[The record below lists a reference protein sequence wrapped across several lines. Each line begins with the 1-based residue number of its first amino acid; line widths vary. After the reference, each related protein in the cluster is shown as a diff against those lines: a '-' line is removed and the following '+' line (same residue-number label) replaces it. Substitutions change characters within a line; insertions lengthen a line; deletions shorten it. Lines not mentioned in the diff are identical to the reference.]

1 MTDLLAQNLF
11 AALAAAVL
19 AMTPTP
25 PPAAT
30 PDPSVVI
37 VANDGT
43 FSFAERIA
51 FRLEVRSDAPV
62 RDVVLRFT
70 IGDGEVINRRV
81 PEFEPGTRVV
91 ARHEEP
97 SPRGAIPP
105 TSEIRWWWDIA
116 TADGR
121 QIQTERRT
129 LRYLDQRYSW
139 TSRDVAGV
147 RLWSYSLED
156 KDAEALAES
165 AVASLRTIRERVG
178 LAVEQPVNVVAYAS
192 QADLRPS
199 LLGRGDVYEARLATL
214 GARVAD
220 DVVVLDAGSRSVALE
235 TVLRHELSHVAVHLR
250 MDETWIDVPS
260 WLDEGLA
267 MYLEGGFGTLERRAL
282 DRAIRDD
289 TVMSLRSMTS
299 FPGDADQVTLAYA
312 QSRDVIAYLVD
323 THGRAKLTAL
333 FDTVAPGDRT
343 IDEALT
349 EVYGFDQLGL
359 YQAYRRE
366 RGLSPAATPLPD
378 AVPPG
383 LVQPARIRA
392 SRPSDDESSVP
403 APQLQRAGRWWWFVL
418 PAAAALVG
426 LVGLALLVVRP
437 GRRPP
442 RQRAPQT
449 APQTDDPGAAERSP
463 STTPPQPEVP
473 ASIER
478 PSE

>member
-1 MTDLLAQNLF
+1 MTDLLAQ
-11 AALAAAVL
+11 AVIAVLAAGVL

-25 PPAAT
+25 PPAAI
-30 PDPSVVI
+30 PDPSVVV

-62 RDVVLRFT
+62 QDVVLRFT

-81 PEFEPGTRVV
+81 PAFEPGTRVV

-116 TADGR
+116 VADGGR
-121 QIQTERRT
+121 IQTERRT
-129 LRYLDQRYSW
+129 LRYLDQRYAW
-139 TSRDVAGV
+139 TSRDVADV
-147 RLWSYSLED
+147 RLWSYSLDD
-156 KDAEALAES
+156 KDAEALAAS

-178 LAVEQPVNVVAYAS
+178 LAVEQPVHVVAYAS

-250 MDETWIDVPS
+250 MDEPWIDVPS

-289 TVMSLRSMTS
+289 ALMSLRSMTS

-323 THGRAKLTAL
+323 THGRAQLTAL
-333 FDTVAPGDRT
+333 FDTLAPGDRT

-349 EVYGFDQLGL
+349 QVYGFDQLGL

-366 RGLSPAATPLPD
+366 RGLSPAATPPPD

-383 LVQPARIRA
+383 LAQPARIRPGP
-392 SRPSDDESSVP
+392 PSDDEPTV
-403 APQLQRAGRWWWFVL
+403 AALQLQRTGRWWWFVL
-418 PAAAALVG
+418 PAAAALVA

-437 GRRPP
+437 RRRPAA
-442 RQRAPQT
+442 QRTQPT
-449 APQTDDPGAAERSP
+449 EDPGAAERSP
-463 STTPPQPEVP
+463 ATLPQPEDP

-478 PSE
+478 PTE